1 MIRIVLRN
9 ILRFIVLVLVQV
21 LVINNMQFSS
31 LVTPFVYTLFI
42 LLLPFEIAGWFLLLS
57 AFILG
62 MTIDVF
68 MNTPGLHASATLFM
82 ALFRPLVLRS
92 IAPRDGYET
101 GTFPRLSIY
110 GFTWFLK
117 YSVILV
123 VLHHIFLFIVEAFGF
138 SDILS
143 ILSRI
148 LLSSVISIFLIVLSQ
163 YVVYRD

>member
-1 MIRIVLRN
+1 MIKIILRN
-9 ILRFIVLVLVQV
+9 LLRFIVLVLVQV
-21 LVINNMQFSS
+21 LVINNIQFSP
-31 LVTPFVYTLFI
+31 LVNPFIYILFI
-42 LLLPFEIAGWFLLLS
+42 LLLPFETASWFLLVI

-68 MNTPGLHASATLFM
+68 TNTPGLHASATLFM

-117 YSVILV
+117 YSLILV
-123 VLHHIFLFIVEAFGF
+123 VLHHMFLFIVEAFGF
-138 SDILS
+138 NDFLS

-148 LLSSVISIFLIVLSQ
+148 LLSAVVSIFLIVLSQ